1 MARKTDIEVAE
12 GHLSRSFN
20 GSADDRIWHAALAA
34 AMFARAAAAP
44 KPKNDWHGKW
54 PDYDYLDNDNPAI
67 S

>member
-1 MARKTDIEVAE
+1 
-12 GHLSRSFN
+12 
-20 GSADDRIWHAALAA
+20 
-34 AMFARAAAAP
+34 MFARAAAAP